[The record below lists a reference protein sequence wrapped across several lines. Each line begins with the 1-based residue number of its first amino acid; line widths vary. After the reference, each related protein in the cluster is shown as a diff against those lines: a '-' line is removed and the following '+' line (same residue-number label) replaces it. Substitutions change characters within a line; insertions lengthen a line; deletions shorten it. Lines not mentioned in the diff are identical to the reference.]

1 MKITF
6 EISQTIND
14 LLEYC
19 QTNKYFDFEMAKD
32 ENQVP
37 YRNKARLIDLN
48 FTDSYAEILW
58 KDNYMLIYTA
68 WSQYTY
74 KIFIRDNK
82 TYCTY
87 DGAVKGLLKQ
97 NLIPHITPTG
107 DIYECICHSSTHGWT
122 KLREYL
128 DARDIT
134 LNLNIY

>member
-6 EISQTIND
+6 EISQSIND

-19 QTNKYFDFEMAKD
+19 QTNKYYDFEMAKD
-32 ENQVP
+32 ENEIP
-37 YRNKARLIDLN
+37 YRNKAKIIDIHFEN
-48 FTDSYAEILW
+48 SYAEIIW

-68 WSQYTY
+68 WSQFTY
-74 KIFIRDNK
+74 EIFIKNNR

-97 NLIPHITPTG
+97 NLIPHITPAG

-128 DARDIT
+128 DSRDIT
-134 LNLNIY
+134 LNLNI

>member
-6 EISQTIND
+6 EISQTINE

-19 QTNKYFDFEMAKD
+19 QTNKYYDFEMAKD
-32 ENQVP
+32 ENEIP
-37 YRNKARLIDLN
+37 YRNKAKIIDIHFEN
-48 FTDSYAEILW
+48 SYAEIIW

-68 WSQYTY
+68 WSQFTY
-74 KIFIRDNK
+74 EIFIKNNR

-128 DARDIT
+128 DARNIT
-134 LNLNIY
+134 LNINI